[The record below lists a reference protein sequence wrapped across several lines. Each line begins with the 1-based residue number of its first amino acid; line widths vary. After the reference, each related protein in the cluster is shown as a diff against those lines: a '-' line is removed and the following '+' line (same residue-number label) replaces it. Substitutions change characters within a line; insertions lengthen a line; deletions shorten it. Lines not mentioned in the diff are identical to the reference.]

1 MPRANKRRRLYK
13 QQSRTS
19 DGKFGPKKKNK
30 QLPSQNKLI
39 NSEETDDNIYGE
51 FNDANEWGDD
61 DDSGWED
68 EIDFEKEKNI
78 QLKLLRKGLGKLNNY
93 FTVIVFFL
101 LIIHIYFRVGCG

>member
-1 MPRANKRRRLYK
+1 MPRVKKRQRLYK

-39 NSEETDDNIYGE
+39 NTEETDDNIYGE
-51 FNDANEWGDD
+51 FNDASEWEDD
-61 DDSGWED
+61 NDSGWED
-68 EIDFEKEKNI
+68 EIDFEKEKDI

-93 FTVIVFFL
+93 HFTVIIFF
-101 LIIHIYFRVGCG
+101 Y